1 MHEIYRK
8 KFLLFSKKN
17 YQIIVFF
24 IEKKCPI
31 IFVGIVLQRHLLQNG
46 LGDSKHSFA

>member
-1 MHEIYRK
+1 MNEIYRK
-8 KFLLFSKKN
+8 KILVIQQKN